1 MNKIILTAAVAAFS
15 FSGAALAAT
24 VTGNANVNIIP
35 ALSITETTEIDFG
48 NIAAVDGTCTMDATG
63 VLTGS
68 GPNAADLNCTGSQ
81 TPATFTIS
89 GEDGEVV
96 DVSVT
101 AGAAV
106 GGVTFNP
113 VIDGST
119 SPTLALG
126 VAAVTVRG
134 SIDLASATVGDKNIA
149 YTFTANYQ

>member
-1 MNKIILTAAVAAFS
+1 MNKMILTAAVAAFS
-15 FSGAALAAT
+15 FSGAAMAAT

-48 NIAAVDGTCTMDATG
+48 SIAAVDGTCTMDAAG
-63 VLTGS
+63 ALTAS
-68 GPNAADLNCTGSQ
+68 GPNAAQLNCNGTQ
-81 TPATFTIS
+81 TPATFTIT
-89 GEDGEVV
+89 GEAGEVV

-106 GGVTFNP
+106 DGVTFNP
-113 VIDGST
+113 AIEGSA

-134 SIDLASATVGDKNIA
+134 SIDLASATVGDKDIS